1 MNKKISVVGSGYV
14 GISNALL
21 LSQKN
26 DVTILDIDQSKV
38 DMINCK
44 VSPYDDKEFKDFFE
58 QKDLRIKATINKD
71 EAYESVDY
79 IILALPTDFN
89 ESKNYFDTSII
100 EEVISD
106 ISSRSLDSVIII
118 KSTIP
123 VGFTNEISSRY
134 PSLKIIFSPEFLR
147 EGSALFDNLYPTRII
162 IGSSCE
168 EAKEFASL
176 LVEGAEKENIQI
188 IHTESSEAE
197 SIKLFANTYLAMRVS
212 FFNELDSFCLLN
224 NLNSYD
230 VINGVCL
237 DERIGKNYNN
247 PSFGYGGY
255 CLPKDTK
262 QLLSNFKNTPQN
274 IISAIVD
281 SNNTRKKVIS
291 DTIISKGISIVGIYR
306 LVMKKNS
313 DNIRSSSIVDVI
325 DNLKKSNVQIII
337 YEPEIKDDFFE
348 GCKIEN
354 DINLFKNKSE
364 IIVCNRLSSEI
375 EDVKDKVFTRD
386 IFNEN

>member
-21 LSQKN
+21 FSQKN

-38 DMINCK
+38 DMINRK
-44 VSPYDDKEFKDFFE
+44 VSPYVDREFKEFFKH
-58 QKDLRIKATINKD
+58 KNLRIKATTSKNK
-71 EAYESVDY
+71 AYEGADY
-79 IILALPTDFN
+79 IILALPTNFN
-89 ESKNYFDTSII
+89 ESKNYLDTSIL

-106 ISSRSLDSVIII
+106 ISSRSPDSVIII

-123 VGFTNEISSRY
+123 VGFTSEISSRF

-147 EGSALFDNLYPTRII
+147 EGSALYDNLYPSRII
-162 IGSSCE
+162 IGSSCKDG
-168 EAKEFASL
+168 KEFASL
-176 LVEGAEKENIQI
+176 LVEGAEKKNIQI

-197 SIKLFANTYLAMRVS
+197 SIKLFANSYLAMRVS

-230 VINGVCL
+230 VINGVCS
-237 DERIGKNYNN
+237 DERIGNNYNN

-291 DTIISKGISIVGIYR
+291 DAIASTGISIVGVYR

-313 DNIRSSSIVDVI
+313 DNIRSSSIVAVI
-325 DNLKKSNVQIII
+325 DNLKKSNVKIII
-337 YEPEIKDDFFE
+337 YEPEIKEDFFE

-354 DINLFKNKSE
+354 DINSFKNKSE

-386 IFNEN
+386 LFNEN

>member
-21 LSQKN
+21 FSQKN
-26 DVTILDIDQSKV
+26 EVTILDVDQSKV

-44 VSPYDDKEFKDFFE
+44 VSPYEDKEFKEFFKE
-58 QKDLRIKATINKD
+58 KNLRIKATVNKN
-71 EAYESVDY
+71 EAYDSADY
-79 IILALPTDFN
+79 IILALPTNFD

-106 ISSRSLDSVIII
+106 ISSRSPDSVIII

-123 VGFTNEISSRY
+123 VGFTNQISSRF

-147 EGSALFDNLYPTRII
+147 EGSALYDNLYPTRII
-162 IGSSCE
+162 IGSNCKDG
-168 EAKEFASL
+168 KEFASL
-176 LVEGAEKENIQI
+176 LVEGAEKKNIQI
-188 IHTESSEAE
+188 IHTGPSEAE

-230 VINGVCL
+230 VINGVCS
-237 DERIGKNYNN
+237 DERIGNNYNN

-281 SNNTRKKVIS
+281 SNNARKKVIS
-291 DTIISKGISIVGIYR
+291 DAIISQGISIVGVYR

-325 DNLKKSNVQIII
+325 DNLKKSKVQIII
-337 YEPEIKDDFFE
+337 YEPEIKEDFFE

-354 DINLFKNKSE
+354 DINSFKNKSE
-364 IIVCNRLSSEI
+364 IIVCNRISSEI
-375 EDVKDKVFTRD
+375 EDVKNKVFTRD
-386 IFNEN
+386 LFNEN

>member
-89 ESKNYFDTSII
+89 ESKNCFDTSII

-168 EAKEFASL
+168 EGKEFASL

-212 FFNELDSFCLLN
+212 FFNELDSFCLSKDLK
-224 NLNSYD
+224 SQD
-230 VINGVCL
+230 VIRGVCL
-237 DERIGKNYNN
+237 DERIGENYNN

-262 QLLSNFKNTPQN
+262 QLLSNFEKIPQN
-274 IISAIVD
+274 LITAIVN
-281 SNNTRKKVIS
+281 SNTSRKKVIS
-291 DTIISKGISIVGIYR
+291 DAIIKKGVSKIGIYR
-306 LVMKKNS
+306 LLMKTNS
-313 DNIRSSSIVDVI
+313 DNIRSSSISDVI
-325 DNLKKSNVQIII
+325 ANLKRSNLKILI
-337 YEPEIKDDFFE
+337 YEPKIQEDFYDGCEIDNNIDS
-348 GCKIEN
+348 
-354 DINLFKNKSE
+354 FKSRSD
-364 IIVCNRLSSEI
+364 IIVCNRFSSEI
-375 EDVKDKVFTRD
+375 EDVKNKVFTRD
-386 IFNEN
+386 LFNVN

>member
-1 MNKKISVVGSGYV
+1 M
-14 GISNALL
+14 
-21 LSQKN
+21 
-26 DVTILDIDQSKV
+26 
-38 DMINCK
+38 
-44 VSPYDDKEFKDFFE
+44 
-58 QKDLRIKATINKD
+58 
-71 EAYESVDY
+71 
-79 IILALPTDFN
+79 PTNFD

-106 ISSRSLDSVIII
+106 ISSRSSDSVIII

-123 VGFTNEISSRY
+123 VGFTNQISSRF

-147 EGSALFDNLYPTRII
+147 EGSALYDNLYPTRII
-162 IGSSCE
+162 IGSSCKDG
-168 EAKEFASL
+168 KEFASL
-176 LVEGAEKENIQI
+176 LVEGAEKKNIQI
-188 IHTESSEAE
+188 IHTGPSEAE

-230 VINGVCL
+230 VINGVCS
-237 DERIGKNYNN
+237 DERIGNNYNN

-281 SNNTRKKVIS
+281 SNNARKKVIS
-291 DTIISKGISIVGIYR
+291 DTIISKGISIVGVYR

-325 DNLKKSNVQIII
+325 DNLKKSKVQIII
-337 YEPEIKDDFFE
+337 YEPEIKEDFFE

-354 DINLFKNKSE
+354 DINSFKNKSE
-364 IIVCNRLSSEI
+364 IIVCNRISSEI
-375 EDVKDKVFTRD
+375 EDVKNKVFTRD
-386 IFNEN
+386 LFNEN